1 MPRWEPD
8 AAERLRGVA
17 LDLFLE
23 RGYDAVSVEEIA
35 ERAGL
40 TRRTFSRHYADKR
53 DVLFA
58 GSERLPELVRRSIAG
73 TDPGLAP
80 FAAAVEGLSAVA
92 AVLAGLA
99 HRSADRRTVIAAS
112 AELRERERTKA
123 AAVAE
128 AVAGALAERGCDEA
142 RASLLG
148 ELGAVVLHTALDAWT
163 RDPAAM
169 APAARVRGT
178 AAELVD
184 AVTPGPRPGPP
195 VPAGPATP
203 GRR

>member
-8 AAERLRGVA
+8 AGERLRGVA

-23 RGYDAVSVEEIA
+23 RGYDAVSVEEIS

-40 TRRTFSRHYADKR
+40 TRRTFSRHFADKR

-58 GSERLPELVRRSIAG
+58 GSERLPELVRRSVADA
-73 TDPGLAP
+73 DPRLTP
-80 FAAAVEGLSAVA
+80 FAAAVEGLSAVG

-112 AELRERERTKA
+112 AELRERERTKS

-128 AVAGALAERGCDEA
+128 AVTGALAERGCDPA
-142 RASLLG
+142 RAALLG
-148 ELGAVVLHTALDAWT
+148 ELGALVLRTAFDSWLD
-163 RDPAAM
+163 DPAAM
-169 APAARVRGT
+169 SPAARVRRT
-178 AAELVD
+178 AADLAD
-184 AVTPGPRPGPP
+184 AVAPGPTPDAAAPARPGPR
-195 VPAGPATP
+195 
-203 GRR
+203 

>member
-8 AAERLRGVA
+8 AADRLRGVA

-58 GSERLPELVRRSIAG
+58 GSERLPELVRRSVAA

-80 FAAAVEGLSAVA
+80 FAAAVEGLAEVGS
-92 AVLAGLA
+92 VLAGLA
-99 HRSADRRTVIAAS
+99 HRSADRRTVIAGS
-112 AELRERERTKA
+112 PELRERERTKA

-128 AVAGALAERGCDEA
+128 ALAVALADRGCEEA
-142 RASLLG
+142 RAALLG

-163 RDPAAM
+163 ADPAAM
-169 APAARVRGT
+169 SPAARVRRT
-178 AAELVD
+178 AVDLVD
-184 AVTPGPRPGPP
+184 AVAPGLTPGVPAAPARPGPR
-195 VPAGPATP
+195 
-203 GRR
+203 